1 MKIQENDFIIDHNG
15 SSYVLHIKKTKGELK
30 ENPDSNFKVK
40 GYHVALIS
48 SFKSAF
54 RFRNHKKYPFK
65 ESRESLKA
73 SIDRYNYIESEL
85 KKESDKLYDIIIR
98 SKKEILN
105 GLQDRG

>member
-15 SSYVLHIKKTKGELK
+15 NSYVLHVKKTKGELK

-40 GYHVALIS
+40 GYHTALIS
-48 SFKSAF
+48 SFRSAF

-65 ESRESLKA
+65 ESKESLKSA
-73 SIDRYNYIESEL
+73 IDKYNYIESEL
-85 KKESDKLYDIIIR
+85 KKESSKLYNSIIN

-105 GLQDRG
+105 EL